1 LRFLKIKNIWGG
13 TATDQEGN
21 NVDLGLLAGA
31 LVNKKDI
38 SQGLFTPDVKRPV
51 NKDLFSKLSSK
62 KIFCP
67 EWPQSVSTETEL
79 MYKSD
84 DIQRIHV
91 TGGTTGITLDSL
103 KKWTPFTPSFIN
115 RAEDQAFGIST
126 IQENEYLTHCH
137 GKDLIMRH
145 DKHAFA
151 TRSIEISK
159 FGKEIGN
166 LERILLF
173 SNYAHEHELGY
184 DKLKYRLWPFTS
196 SFLSKYPELLTGLIF
211 LIDGCFNGGD
221 YVISGSKRLMDTH
234 IFCKTKLNT
243 QLQNEKVFWKELV
256 QRLENFNDFNNNLK
270 SIIRSNRI

>member
-1 LRFLKIKNIWGG
+1 
-13 TATDQEGN
+13 
-21 NVDLGLLAGA
+21 
-31 LVNKKDI
+31 
-38 SQGLFTPDVKRPV
+38 
-51 NKDLFSKLSSK
+51 
-62 KIFCP
+62 
-67 EWPQSVSTETEL
+67 
-79 MYKSD
+79 
-84 DIQRIHV
+84 
-91 TGGTTGITLDSL
+91 
-103 KKWTPFTPSFIN
+103 
-115 RAEDQAFGIST
+115 
-126 IQENEYLTHCH
+126 
-137 GKDLIMRH
+137 MRH
-145 DKHAFA
+145 DKQAFA